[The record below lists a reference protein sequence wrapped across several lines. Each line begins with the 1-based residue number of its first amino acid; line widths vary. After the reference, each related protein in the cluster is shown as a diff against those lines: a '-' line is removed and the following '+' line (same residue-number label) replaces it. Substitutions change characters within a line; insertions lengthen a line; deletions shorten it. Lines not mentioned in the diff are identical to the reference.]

1 MAYFTY
7 YSYFGSYI
15 LQATQKP
22 TIMALLTDAQIIS
35 KFGQPGNADNFTII
49 PLPYPMR
56 IAWDLKVKVQK
67 MQCHELAA
75 DNFTNVFNQLLKHYG
90 LAELQRLGIDLFG
103 GCVNVR
109 LMRGSKTKW
118 SRHAWG
124 IAIDLDPSRNGLKV
138 KKPIAQFS
146 KPDYKAMIDIFYAND
161 FISYGVEKDYDWMHF
176 ELAK

>member
-22 TIMALLTDAQIIS
+22 TIMALITDAQIIS